1 MPYPCDL
8 HCHTTRSDGNDTPR
22 ELIDN
27 AAARGLRVLAITDHD
42 VPPPEQIEIDGV
54 EIDAID
60 YARRLGVRLL
70 LGCEYSCDTWVDDV
84 HICGYQLDW
93 GRPEVLA
100 EVEAAERSKSRAYE
114 ELCERLTA
122 RGMPIDWEEDIL
134 QYRKP
139 DGSPGRRKPEDVQ
152 RKHVFETMAAKG
164 FTTSWNE
171 AKIVVQGDPELNVRR
186 RKIDP
191 VAAIELI
198 HHCRGVAILAHPY
211 LIEETVRPGGGQPM
225 DRPAYIERLI
235 QAGLDGIE
243 ASYTYDKTS
252 YTGTMTPEQVEAEI
266 RERYRNRLRF
276 FSGGS
281 DYHADHK
288 KGAKVVRN
296 LGERGISLE
305 AFEAFFGA
313 A

>member
-42 VPPPEQIEIDGV
+42 VPPPETIEVDDTEV
-54 EIDAID
+54 AALE
-60 YARRLGVRLL
+60 YARGRGIRLL

-93 GRPEVLA
+93 RRPEVLA
-100 EVEAAERSKSRAYE
+100 EVAAAERSKSRAYE
-114 ELCERLTA
+114 ELCEKLTA
-122 RGMPIDWEEDIL
+122 RGMPIDWEKDIL
-134 QYRKP
+134 CYRKP
-139 DGSPGRRKPEDVQ
+139 DGSLAQRNPEDVQ

-164 FTTSWNE
+164 FTRSWNE
-171 AKIVVQGDPELNVRR
+171 AKILVQGDPDLNVKR

-191 VAAIELI
+191 VAAIEMI
-198 HHCRGVAILAHPY
+198 HACGGVAILAHPY
-211 LIEETVRPGGGQPM
+211 LIGETVTPGGGPPL
-225 DRPAYIERLI
+225 DRAAYLDRLI
-235 QAGLDGIE
+235 GAGLDGIE

-252 YTGTMTPEQVEAEI
+252 YTGALTPEAVEREI
-266 RERYRNRLRF
+266 RERYRNRVRF

-288 KGAKVVRN
+288 KGAKAVRS

-305 AFEAFFGA
+305 EFEACFGA
-313 A
+313 S

>member
-22 ELIDN
+22 ELIDH
-27 AAARGLRVLAITDHD
+27 AAAQGLRALGLTDHD
-42 VPPPEQIEIDGV
+42 VPPPERIEIDGAEV
-54 EIDAID
+54 LATE
-60 YARRLGVRLL
+60 YARRQGVRLL
-70 LGCEYSCDTWVDDV
+70 PGCEYSCDTWVDDV

-93 GRPEVLA
+93 RRSEVLA
-100 EVEAAERSKSRAYE
+100 EAEAAEHSKSRAYE
-114 ELCERLTA
+114 ELCQRLTA
-122 RGMPIDWEEDIL
+122 RGMPIDWEQDIL
-134 QYRKP
+134 LYRKP
-139 DGSPGRRKPEDVQ
+139 DGSPARRKPEDVQ

-164 FTTSWNE
+164 FTQSWNE
-171 AKIVVQGDPELNVRR
+171 AKNLVQGDPELNVKR

-198 HHCRGVAILAHPY
+198 HRCGGVAVLAHPY

-225 DRPAYIERLI
+225 NRATYIDRLI

-252 YTGTMTPEQVEAEI
+252 YTGTMTPEQIEHEI
-266 RERYRNRLRF
+266 RRLYRNRVRF
-276 FSGGS
+276 LSGGS

-288 KGAKVVRN
+288 KGAKRVRS
-296 LGERGISLE
+296 LGERGLSLE
-305 AFEAFFGA
+305 EFEAFFGA
-313 A
+313 S